1 MVLKACIFDFDG
13 TLGDSM
19 WVWEA
24 VIGEFFERCGVQPAV
39 DDMER
44 LAQLG
49 MARGAA
55 EFVERYQLEQT
66 PQQVIAEWLAAARRK
81 YAADV
86 RLKPGAR
93 EFLQQLRR
101 RGVKTGIATAQERE
115 TLMMAL
121 ENEGAL
127 TLLDVVLTCDE
138 VCQSGKSTPA
148 VYWETARRL
157 GAEPYDC
164 LVFEDVAGP
173 AAQAHAGGFGVVGV
187 RDASPA
193 QDHEALATEADAM
206 IEDYR
211 ELLGPDALARL
222 EALLPVVAC

>member
-55 EFVERYQLEQT
+55 EFVERYRLEQT

-138 VCQSGKSTPA
+138 VCSTGKSTPE
-148 VYWETARRL
+148 VYWEAARRL
-157 GAEPYDC
+157 GVQPAEC
-164 LVFEDVAGP
+164 LVFEDVLGP
-173 AAQAHAGGFGVVGV
+173 AQQAHAGGFGVVGV
-187 RDASPA
+187 RDDSPA
-193 QDHEALATEADAM
+193 QDSEALRAEAD
-206 IEDYR
+206 DFVSSFT
-211 ELLGPDALARL
+211 ELLGEEGMRRL
-222 EALLPVVAC
+222 ELLRA

>member
-101 RGVKTGIATAQERE
+101 RGVKTSIATAQERE

-127 TLLDVVLTCDE
+127 PLLDVVLTCDE
-138 VCQSGKSTPA
+138 VCSTGKSTPE
-148 VYWETARRL
+148 VYLEAARRL
-157 GAEPYDC
+157 GVQPAEC
-164 LVFEDVAGP
+164 LVFEDVLGP
-173 AAQAHAGGFGVVGV
+173 AQQAHAGGFGVVGV
-187 RDASPA
+187 RDDSPA
-193 QDHEALATEADAM
+193 QDSEALRAEAD
-206 IEDYR
+206 DFVSSFT
-211 ELLGPDALARL
+211 ELLGEEGMRRL
-222 EALLPVVAC
+222 ELLRA

>member
-55 EFVERYQLEQT
+55 EFVERYRLEQT

-101 RGVKTGIATAQERE
+101 RGVKTAIATAQERE

-138 VCQSGKSTPA
+138 VCSTGKSTPE
-148 VYWETARRL
+148 VYWQAARRL
-157 GAEPYDC
+157 GVQPAEC
-164 LVFEDVAGP
+164 LVFEDVLGP
-173 AAQAHAGGFGVVGV
+173 AQQAHAGGFGVVGV
-187 RDASPA
+187 RDDSPA
-193 QDHEALATEADAM
+193 QDSEALRAEADCF
-206 IEDYR
+206 INDFT
-211 ELLGPDALARL
+211 ELLGEEGMRRL
-222 EALLPVVAC
+222 ELLRA

>member
-24 VIGEFFERCGVQPAV
+24 VIGEFFERRGVQPAA

-55 EFVERYQLEQT
+55 EFVERYRLEQT

-101 RGVKTGIATAQERE
+101 RGVKTGIAKAQERE

-138 VCQSGKSTPA
+138 VCSTGKSTPE
-148 VYWETARRL
+148 VYWEAARRL
-157 GAEPYDC
+157 GVQPAEC
-164 LVFEDVAGP
+164 LVFEDVLGP
-173 AAQAHAGGFGVVGV
+173 AQQAHAGGFGVVGV
-187 RDASPA
+187 RDDSPA
-193 QDHEALATEADAM
+193 QDSEALRAEAD
-206 IEDYR
+206 DFVSSFT
-211 ELLGPDALARL
+211 ELLGEEGMRRL
-222 EALLPVVAC
+222 ELLRA

>member
-1 MVLKACIFDFDG
+1 MLKACIFDFDG

-24 VIGEFFERCGVQPAV
+24 VIGEFFERRGVQPAA

-55 EFVERYQLEQT
+55 EFVERYRLEQT

-127 TLLDVVLTCDE
+127 PLLDVVLT
-138 VCQSGKSTPA
+138 
-148 VYWETARRL
+148 
-157 GAEPYDC
+157 
-164 LVFEDVAGP
+164 
-173 AAQAHAGGFGVVGV
+173 
-187 RDASPA
+187 
-193 QDHEALATEADAM
+193 
-206 IEDYR
+206 
-211 ELLGPDALARL
+211 
-222 EALLPVVAC
+222 

>member
-55 EFVERYQLEQT
+55 EFVERYRLEQT

-101 RGVKTGIATAQERE
+101 RGVKTAIATAQERE

-127 TLLDVVLTCDE
+127 PLLDVVLTCDE
-138 VCQSGKSTPA
+138 VCSTGKSTPE
-148 VYWETARRL
+148 VYWQAARRL
-157 GAEPYDC
+157 GVQPAEC
-164 LVFEDVAGP
+164 LVFEDVLGP
-173 AAQAHAGGFGVVGV
+173 AQQAHAGGFGVVGV
-187 RDASPA
+187 RDDSPA
-193 QDHEALATEADAM
+193 QDSEALRAEADDF
-206 IEDYR
+206 ISSFT
-211 ELLGPDALARL
+211 ELLGEEGMRRL
-222 EALLPVVAC
+222 ELLRA

>member
-1 MVLKACIFDFDG
+1 MLKACLFDFDG

-24 VIGEFFERCGVQPAV
+24 VIGEFFRSRGIAPAV

-55 EFVERYQLEQT
+55 EFAERYRLGEG
-66 PQQVIAEWLAAARRK
+66 PEQVIAAWLTAARQK

-93 EFLQQLRR
+93 EFLQLLRS

-115 TLMMAL
+115 TLLLAL
-121 ENEGAL
+121 EGEGAL
-127 TLLDVVLTCDE
+127 PLLDVVLTCDE
-138 VCQSGKSTPA
+138 VCSTGKSTPE
-148 VYWETARRL
+148 VYWQAARRL
-157 GAEPYDC
+157 GVQPAEC
-164 LVFEDVAGP
+164 LVFEDVLGP
-173 AAQAHAGGFGVVGV
+173 AQQAHAGGFGVVGV

-193 QDHEALATEADAM
+193 QDSAALQAEADAF
-206 IEDYR
+206 IESFE
-211 ELLGPDALARL
+211 ELCNPEALRRL
-222 EALLPVVAC
+222 EALLPS

>member
-1 MVLKACIFDFDG
+1 
-13 TLGDSM
+13 M

-55 EFVERYQLEQT
+55 EFVERYRLEQT

-138 VCQSGKSTPA
+138 VCSTGKSTPE
-148 VYWETARRL
+148 VYWEAARRL
-157 GAEPYDC
+157 GVQPAEC
-164 LVFEDVAGP
+164 LVFEDVLGP
-173 AAQAHAGGFGVVGV
+173 AQQAHAGGFGVVGV
-187 RDASPA
+187 RDDSPA
-193 QDHEALATEADAM
+193 QDSEALRAEAD
-206 IEDYR
+206 DFVSSFT
-211 ELLGPDALARL
+211 ELLGEEGMRRL
-222 EALLPVVAC
+222 ELLRA